1 MTTVK
6 ELRSIAKTR
15 KIKNFSLMRK
25 DRLIEAISNNET
37 LMDYD
42 SLSRS
47 TSSNDTS
54 KLLEQQNNQCKNH
67 PIQKAPGVPESYVCP
82 QWKYNQGYL
91 EKDESRYIFDIDHI
105 NDFSESKDN
114 SFENKQILCLYCHR
128 MKTNH
133 RKKYK
138 TLSAFEVNQFKPV
151 AMTMC

>member
-1 MTTVK
+1 MSTVK
-6 ELRSIAKTR
+6 ELKTIAKTN
-15 KIKNFSLMRK
+15 KIKNFSSMRK
-25 DRLIEAISNNET
+25 GRLMEAILNNET
-37 LMDYD
+37 LMDCD

-47 TSSNDTS
+47 TSFEDVS
-54 KLLEQQNNQCKNH
+54 KLLKQQNNQCKNR
-67 PIQKAPGVPESYVCP
+67 PIQKALGVPGSYICP

-91 EKDESRYIFDIDHI
+91 EKDERRYIFDIDHI

-138 TLSAFEVNQFKPV
+138 TLSASEVNDFKPA